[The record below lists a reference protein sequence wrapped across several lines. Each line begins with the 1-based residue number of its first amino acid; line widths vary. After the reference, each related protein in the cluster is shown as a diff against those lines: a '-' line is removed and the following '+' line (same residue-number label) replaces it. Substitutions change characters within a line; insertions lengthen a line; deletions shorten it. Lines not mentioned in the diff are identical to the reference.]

1 MNGMMSLKLTTPYGE
16 IVIRR
21 NGWVFGKVSFDC
33 AALEGDRIRAILAC
47 QWALDHRWVEY
58 LLGTLEIGPEVDAL
72 IAEVASHPS
81 AD

>member
-33 AALEGDRIRAILAC
+33 AALEGDPVLTYRAC
-47 QWALDHRWVEY
+47 EWAVNHQWVEY
-58 LLGTLEIGPEVDAL
+58 LLGTIEIGPEVDAL
-72 IAEVASHPS
+72 IAEVQKEG
-81 AD
+81 